1 MARVENIVHLR
12 GTIDNITYYKL
23 RGKYYA
29 RRKSSIDPQRIATD
43 PVFLRTRQTMA
54 EFGRAGK
61 AGRLLRK
68 AAMGSLGLPPDFDI
82 TSRLTK
88 LMMQVIA
95 TDPVNEPGMRT
106 VSNGK
111 VAMLRQFSF
120 NQSRSLRSLFRVH
133 TVPAIDPVSG
143 MMSVSVPAFIPYDAV
158 KGPAGASH
166 FRIVALALELDFENE
181 RYHPF
186 KKMSPEIECRADEVP
201 AFSLASFA
209 TAQSN
214 NVLLLLTGIEFLVKE
229 PSGKFRLYGSNHTAL
244 EIAETSG
251 GSTLSVKDMR
261 RIERNKIHNTKNAAA

>member
-1 MARVENIVHLR
+1 MARVESILPLR
-12 GTIDNITYYKL
+12 GTIGNITFYKL
-23 RGKYYA
+23 RGKQYA
-29 RRKSSIDPQRIATD
+29 KRKSSIDPQRIAKD
-43 PVFLRTRQTMA
+43 PVFLKTRQTMA

-68 AAMGSLGLPPDFDI
+68 AAMGSLGLPPDFYI

-106 VSNGK
+106 VSDGK
-111 VAMLRQFSF
+111 VAMLKQFSF

-133 TVPAIDPVSG
+133 TVAAIDQVSG
-143 MMSVSVPAFIPYDAV
+143 MMSVSVPAFLPYEAV

-181 RYHPF
+181 RYHTY
-186 KKMSPEIECRADEVP
+186 KKMSAEIDCKAEAVP
-201 AFSLASFA
+201 AFSLTSFA

-244 EIAETSG
+244 EIAESSG
-251 GSTLSVKDMR
+251 GSSLTVKDMR